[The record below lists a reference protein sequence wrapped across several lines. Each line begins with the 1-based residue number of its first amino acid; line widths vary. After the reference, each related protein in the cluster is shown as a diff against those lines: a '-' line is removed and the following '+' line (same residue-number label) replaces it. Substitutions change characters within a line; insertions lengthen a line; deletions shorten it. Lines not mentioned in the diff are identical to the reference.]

1 MRIRWYPMG
10 RCRHRPLRVPLQS
23 ARKRSGHLRHVPAIG
38 LFLVGAEEVDHL
50 ADGGERPEEDV
61 KKVQRRQ
68 RVEHGKDRIDPD
80 HAEDAGAQDHDD
92 HGPHEHSAQR
102 TGKGKK
108 HQGAEQKAKEN
119 GQPAHA
125 GNGVVVHPAAGN
137 WDGTLVNALM
147 YHCGDSLSGINGEHR
162 PGIVHRID
170 KDTSGLL
177 VVAKNDAAHQ
187 SLAAQIA
194 AHTAYRGYEAIVVG
208 SVKDDTGT
216 VDKPI
221 ARHKTDRKKM
231 AIVEGGREAI
241 THYTVIKRYNG
252 YTYMAFQLE
261 TGRTHQ
267 IRVHMASIGHPIIG
281 DPVYGLKKDR
291 FSNIGGQC
299 LHAAKLTLTHPK
311 TGERMEFS
319 ASLPQYFTEVL
330 DKLER
335 MQ

>member
-1 MRIRWYPMG
+1 MEQRTIQTQESAERIDALLARSFPELT
-10 RCRHRPLRVPLQS
+10 RS
-23 ARKRSGHLRHVPAIG
+23 AAQRLLAQ
-38 LFLVGAEEVDHL
+38 GAVTK
-50 ADGGERPEEDV
+50 DGAPV
-61 KKVQRRQ
+61 KKNYKTAPGDTFV
-68 RVEHGKDRIDPD
+68 VTLPD
-80 HAEDAGAQDHDD
+80 AAPSALMAQDLPLDVVYEDD
-92 HGPHEHSAQR
+92 DLIVVNKPRGM
-102 TGKGKK
+102 
-108 HQGAEQKAKEN
+108 
-119 GQPAHA
+119 
-125 GNGVVVHPAAGN
+125 VVHPAAGN

>member
-1 MRIRWYPMG
+1 MNEITLTVSSEQTGTRIDRWLAEQIDGLTRSAAQNLLAGQAVTCNGQILKKNYKLLGDETIVVQLPE
-10 RCRHRPLRVPLQS
+10 LR
-23 ARKRSGHLRHVPAIG
+23 
-38 LFLVGAEEVDHL
+38 EVDIT
-50 ADGGERPEEDV
+50 PENIPLD
-61 KKVQRRQ
+61 
-68 RVEHGKDRIDPD
+68 IIY
-80 HAEDAGAQDHDD
+80 EDADIIVVNKPRGM
-92 HGPHEHSAQR
+92 
-102 TGKGKK
+102 
-108 HQGAEQKAKEN
+108 
-119 GQPAHA
+119 
-125 GNGVVVHPAAGN
+125 VVHPAAGN
-137 WDGTLVNALM
+137 WSGTLVNALM

-208 SVKDDTGT
+208 SPRLDEGT
-216 VDKPI
+216 IDKPI

-231 AIVEGGREAI
+231 AVIEGGREAV
-241 THYTVIKRYNG
+241 THYTVLKRYRG
-252 YTYMAFQLE
+252 YTHMSFQLE

-291 FSNIGGQC
+291 FSEIGGQC
-299 LHAAKLTLTHPK
+299 LHASKLTLCHPK
-311 TGERMEFS
+311 NGEMMNFF
-319 ASLPQYFTEVL
+319 APLPPYFTDIL
-330 DKLER
+330 GKLEK

>member
-1 MRIRWYPMG
+1 MNEIYLTVTSDQTGKRIDSWLAEQIEGLTRSAAQNLLTDG
-10 RCRHRPLRVPLQS
+10 AVRCNGQS
-23 ARKRSGHLRHVPAIG
+23 LKKNYK
-38 LFLVGAEEVDHL
+38 LVGGEAITVTLPELREVDL
-50 ADGGERPEEDV
+50 TPEDIPL
-61 KKVQRRQ
+61 
-68 RVEHGKDRIDPD
+68 DIIY
-80 HAEDAGAQDHDD
+80 EDADIIVVNKPRGM
-92 HGPHEHSAQR
+92 
-102 TGKGKK
+102 
-108 HQGAEQKAKEN
+108 
-119 GQPAHA
+119 
-125 GNGVVVHPAAGN
+125 VVHPAVGN
-137 WDGTLVNALM
+137 WSGTLVNALM
-147 YHCGDSLSGINGEHR
+147 FHCGDSLSGINGEHR

-177 VVAKNDAAHQ
+177 VVAKNDTAHQ

-194 AHTAYRGYEAIVVG
+194 AHTAHRGYEAIVVG
-208 SVKDDTGT
+208 SPRLDEGT

-241 THYTVIKRYNG
+241 THYRVLKRYRG
-252 YTYMAFQLE
+252 YTHMAFTLE

-291 FSNIGGQC
+291 FSDSGGQC
-299 LHAAKLTLTHPK
+299 LHASHLTLTHPR
-311 TGERMEFS
+311 TGEKMDFF
-319 ASLPQYFTEVL
+319 APLPAYFTDIL